1 MILAQ
6 WFAHAF
12 FTPVMGIR
20 FLPIRNQNI
29 QFPFASFVCEKST
42 SKFDCTKHQKC
53 CLGTILC
60 GGGGT

>member
-6 WFAHAF
+6 WFARAF

-20 FLPIRNQNI
+20 FLPIKNQNI

-42 SKFDCTKHQKC
+42 SSLTVPNIKSVVWVLF
-53 CLGTILC
+53 C
-60 GGGGT
+60 GGGT